1 MTSKMITRRSATA
14 DISYVRDMLTLPC
27 PVNTQR
33 QSSPVSTSRVDG
45 PVNSASGDGRVGME
59 TSYPSTRAVN
69 SGHQPG

>member
-14 DISYVRDMLTLPC
+14 DISYVTCSLC